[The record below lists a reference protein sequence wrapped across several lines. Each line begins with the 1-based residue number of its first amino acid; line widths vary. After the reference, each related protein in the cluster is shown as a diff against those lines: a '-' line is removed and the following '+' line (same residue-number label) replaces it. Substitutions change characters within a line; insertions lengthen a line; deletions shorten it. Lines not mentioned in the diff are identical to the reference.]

1 MWNPLL
7 LKYAP
12 TFFGY
17 IILVSA
23 IVSSYQK
30 SWFGESWK
38 QDIDEQVVHLS
49 HRTVEWSFDRKTPDV
64 LGFNVTMRNFSCVL
78 GPLAWSLRSVSSKI
92 CVKATK
98 FFWPFS
104 SQPLLATRA
113 CQKAFLFC
121 FLILILVEHVQFIIS
136 VWLH

>member
-1 MWNPLL
+1 M
-7 LKYAP
+7 LKYLREKSKM
-12 TFFGY
+12 FFAHKKLKKSPQKVAYLWQLGGFFSLY
-17 IILVSA
+17 SPDFPKHHKT
-23 IVSSYQK
+23 SFPSYK
-30 SWFGESWK
+30 LFFLTISGRIS
-38 QDIDEQVVHLS
+38 
-49 HRTVEWSFDRKTPDV
+49 
-64 LGFNVTMRNFSCVL
+64 GFNVTMRNFSSVL

-98 FFWPFS
+98 FCWPFS

-136 VWLH
+136 V